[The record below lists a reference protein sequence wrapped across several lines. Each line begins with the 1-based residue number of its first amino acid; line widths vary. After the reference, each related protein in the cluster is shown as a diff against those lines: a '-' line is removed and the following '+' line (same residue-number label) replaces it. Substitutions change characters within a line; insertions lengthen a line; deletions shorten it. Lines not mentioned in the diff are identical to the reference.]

1 MRTQALQALTQEDR
15 MHIQL
20 SDHFSYG
27 RLLRFT
33 LPSIVMMIFTSIY
46 SVVDGFFVSNFA
58 GKTPFAAVN
67 LIMPVLMILGTVGF
81 MFGTG
86 GTAIVAKVL
95 GEGDRDR
102 ANRYF
107 SLFTYVAFGLGA
119 LFSVLGIL
127 FIRPIARL
135 LGAEGALL
143 ENCVVYARINLAATP
158 FFILQLLFQS
168 FFITAEKPQLGLAVT
183 ISSGVTNMVLDAVL
197 VTLLPL
203 PFKLTGA
210 AIATAMSQAVGGVV
224 PLFYFFRKNSS
235 ILQLG
240 KTSYEGKAV
249 LRACT
254 NGSSEFMSNIS
265 MSIVGMLY
273 NIQLMKYA
281 GENGIAAYG
290 VMMYVSMVFSGA
302 FIGYSIGT
310 APVIGY
316 HYGAQN
322 HRELKSLL
330 RKSICLISIFGIC
343 MVTAA
348 QLLAVPL
355 SKIFV
360 GYDPAL
366 MALTVSGF
374 RIFALSFL
382 FMGFAIFSSGFFTAL
397 NDGLTSALI
406 SFLRTLV
413 FQVAAVVLLPLIW
426 GIDGVWISIVVAE
439 VMAVMLGIVF
449 LILKQKK
456 FQY

>member
-1 MRTQALQALTQEDR
+1 MNIR
-15 MHIQL
+15 L

-33 LPSIVMMIFTSIY
+33 LPSIAMMIFTSIY

-67 LIMPVLMILGTVGF
+67 LIMPFLMVVSTVGF

-355 SKIFV
+355 SRIFV

>member
-1 MRTQALQALTQEDR
+1 MNIR
-15 MHIQL
+15 L

-33 LPSIVMMIFTSIY
+33 LPSIAMMIFTSIY

-67 LIMPVLMILGTVGF
+67 LIMPFLMVVSTVGF

-355 SKIFV
+355 SRIFV

-439 VMAVMLGIVF
+439 VMAVMLGILF